1 MAQTW
6 LPIFVT
12 VRCWSRRHSLISDNL
27 PVPLRRVSCGRRYR
41 GPNPRSVK
49 FPLPRWPV
57 AANYNWA
64 RTYKNG
70 LEPILPVFRRHGP
83 ERLKACV
90 MPVGV
95 WCGRGVHSGPKLPTV
110 AAGRDCLTP
119 GRPSPS
125 NRRGYSGSA
134 TSPAAP
140 APARL
145 PPPVF
150 PGRSDR
156 LSVHG
161 RWRRPSPRFDVE
173 PKGQGQSVAER
184 VAAGLQSS
192 SRGIGSGAAH
202 GIGAVGGDL
211 LFSSQR

>member
-27 PVPLRRVSCGRRYR
+27 PVPLRRVSCGRWYR

-110 AAGRDCLTP
+110 AAGRDCLTSGP
-119 GRPSPS
+119 PLPSD
-125 NRRGYSGSA
+125 RRGSSGSA
-134 TSPAAP
+134 TGRAAP

-150 PGRSDR
+150 PRRSDR
-156 LSVHG
+156 LSLRG
-161 RWRRPSPRFDVE
+161 RSPRPSRRFRCRAARAGTGRGGSALMQHARLCRWSRRYAAPNINKPVTNT
-173 PKGQGQSVAER
+173 PQSC
-184 VAAGLQSS
+184 
-192 SRGIGSGAAH
+192 
-202 GIGAVGGDL
+202 
-211 LFSSQR
+211 